1 MRVNGSSLAVTHRST
16 VTGYKQD
23 LWFRK
28 DYITNIIGL
37 GNFMKQYIVT
47 YDRTDQTFVV
57 HRDDQEKPNTE
68 FKINK

>member
-1 MRVNGSSLAVTHRST
+1 MRVNGGSLAVTHRST

-23 LWFRK
+23 LWFRN

-37 GNFMKQYIVT
+37 VNFMKQYIVT